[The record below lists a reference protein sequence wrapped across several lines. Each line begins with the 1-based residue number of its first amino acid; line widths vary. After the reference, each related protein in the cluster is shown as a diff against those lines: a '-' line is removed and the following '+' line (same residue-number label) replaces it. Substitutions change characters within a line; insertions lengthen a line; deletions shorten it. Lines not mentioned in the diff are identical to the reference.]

1 MVDSADHIIRLHF
14 TSTKVT
20 QHLRSW
26 FLNGIS
32 SSSVKGM
39 ILLQHPRESM
49 SLLPQA
55 VFSHHKYSYME
66 CYVADAS
73 VHFLLIL
80 NLLQRSFLLW
90 TSLKTGS
97 LLCHSAYGLENP
109 STIWHVLLS
118 ECLEDTRHFGSFFVL
133 QSSRINDWATLNR
146 CLGLSQSFRTQN
158 ILLCSGSLNPRCIYF
173 ILWSTCVLLRSQA
186 YLSLLA
192 HLVWLAGCC

>member
-1 MVDSADHIIRLHF
+1 MVDSADHIIRQHF
-14 TSTKVT
+14 TSARVT

-26 FLNGIS
+26 FLNGIL
-32 SSSVKGM
+32 SSSVRGM

-49 SLLPQA
+49 SLLPQG
-55 VFSHHKYSYME
+55 VFSHHKYTYME
-66 CYVADAS
+66 CYVAYAS
-73 VHFLLIL
+73 AHFHLIL

-109 STIWHVLLS
+109 STLWHMLLS
-118 ECLEDTRHFGSFFVL
+118 ECLEDTRHCASFIVL
-133 QSSRINDWATLNR
+133 QSSRINDLATLNR
-146 CLGLSQSFRTQN
+146 YPGLSQSFRTQN
-158 ILLCSGSLNPRCIYF
+158 ILLCSGPLNPHCIYF

-192 HLVWLAGCC
+192 HLVWLTGCC